1 MQTAIVI
8 IVIAAAALYLIRRTV
23 KQSNGTSGCG
33 CGCESCGQASSCS
46 GADGLPDFR
55 KPDSADTDHPG
66 Q

>member
-23 KQSNGTSGCG
+23 KQSNGGCG

-55 KPDSADTDHPG
+55 KPDSAAADHPG